1 MAQIEKTM
9 EEKKVTTRKQL
20 VGVVASNK
28 MDKTI
33 TVKVERQIRHPKY
46 GKFVKKSKKFMAHD
60 DNNECT
66 IGDTV
71 RIEESRPL
79 SRRKRWDL
87 KEILL
92 KAK

>member
-1 MAQIEKTM
+1 MTQREQTM
-9 EEKKVTTRKQL
+9 EEVKTTNRKQL

-28 MDKTI
+28 MEKTI

-60 DNNECT
+60 ANNECT

-71 RIEESRPL
+71 RIQESRPL
-79 SRRKRWDL
+79 SRKKRWDL
-87 KEILL
+87 IEILE